1 MNGKPFY
8 KKGEKPPTKDMS
20 EYKGWPNFSEVF
32 MVSAL
37 TGDGMVEIKDY
48 LLENA
53 KPGKWIFP
61 SNIWTDQSAEQ
72 MILNTVKAM
81 LLQYLQQEIPYT
93 LRPEMELFEI
103 NQEGVCDTKQ
113 YLLHLLVKNRGVNK

>member
-1 MNGKPFY
+1 MDISRLLTEGCLNGKPFHV
-8 KKGEKPPTKDMS
+8 KGEKTQKRDVS
-20 EYKGWPNFSEVF
+20 SAEYKGWPNFSQVF

-37 TGDGMVEIKDY
+37 TGDGMLEIKDY

-53 KPGKWIFP
+53 KPGKWMFP
-61 SNIWTDQSAEQ
+61 SNVWTDQSAEQ
-72 MILNTVKAM
+72 IILNTVKAM

-103 NQEGVCDTKQ
+103 NQEGV
-113 YLLHLLVKNRGVNK
+113 HH